1 MSNISAEIPGLAILL
16 ILFHQLSKS
25 SLNHN
30 MTVATAHS
38 GLRPGLVKKE
48 NVFEVTEEAAIV
60 LVEELVEMSVLLGI
74 FVSMASLNFHIDN
87 ISLVQN
93 N

>member
-1 MSNISAEIPGLAILL
+1 
-16 ILFHQLSKS
+16 
-25 SLNHN
+25 

-48 NVFEVTEEAAIV
+48 DVFEVTEEAAIV

-74 FVSMASLNFHIDN
+74 FVSMAIGQS
-87 ISLVQN
+87 
-93 N
+93 